1 MLFVRTLITK
11 WWTELP
17 NTNMVCTRTTDT
29 RRLNFKLFAVQIQIP
44 LPNEYMW
51 VGYKSLVFCRN
62 NGWMIKNMDK
72 VLTLPKWVLIVRPKI
87 LQRPQKC
94 FSQNVCQS
102 PKVRDFWKKL
112 TQVSVVRGLYVAA
125 LKTLK
130 APFLHSESNR
140 CSIQLF
146 LTKTFLLLFCFCNSF
161 T

>member
-1 MLFVRTLITK
+1 
-11 WWTELP
+11 
-17 NTNMVCTRTTDT
+17 MVCTRTTDT
-29 RRLNFKLFAVQIQIP
+29 RRLNFKLFAAQIHIP

-51 VGYKSLVFCRN
+51 IGYESLVFCRN
-62 NGWMIKNMDK
+62 NGWIIENMDK

-94 FSQNVCQS
+94 FSQNVRPS

-112 TQVSVVRGLYVAA
+112 TQMSVVRGLHVAA

-146 LTKTFLLLFCFCNSF
+146 LTKNISFVVLFLQQFHIIF
-161 T
+161 